1 MCFHN
6 VYLELKVRFARKNS
20 TVRNERSHK
29 EGSFINVEQETFLG
43 SMVGIG
49 CGREHVPPPQNRNL
63 IFNGEN
69 CGDTVNFKRPFH
81 ARAKGETRSSGK
93 LRRSDPLFTGILNVN
108 VIRRV
113 SAVIRYST

>member
-1 MCFHN
+1 MCFHS
-6 VYLELKVRFARKNS
+6 VYLELKVRFAHKNS
-20 TVRNERSHK
+20 TVCNERSHG
-29 EGSFINVEQETFLG
+29 EGSFINVGQETFLG
-43 SMVGIG
+43 SMVGIA

-93 LRRSDPLFTGILNVN
+93 LRQLWSS
-108 VIRRV
+108 IRRDIKRECN
-113 SAVIRYST
+113 SARIGSD